1 MLALLWGCSLLFAD
15 MPAAPAGGVPAP
27 GGAPIAAASQ
37 PASQPVTVELRLRV
51 AIGSKKGSMLD
62 PRLADL
68 YGSLKDFVYTS
79 YSVKEDRTLSVEL
92 HGQTKIS
99 LPENRTVILTVK
111 EYKPKGRP
119 RVRVR
124 IEIPEL
130 KFATETTI
138 GSGGT
143 LVVGGPKV
151 EDGVLLFAVGVTKLT
166 PH

>member
-1 MLALLWGCSLLFAD
+1 MLAVLATCSLLAAD
-15 MPAAPAGGVPAP
+15 LPAAPAGGVPAA
-27 GGAPIAAASQ
+27 GGAPVAASQ
-37 PASQPVTVELRLRV
+37 PASQPVTVELRMRV
-51 AIGSKKGSMLD
+51 AIGSQKGSMLD
-62 PRLADL
+62 PRLSDL
-68 YGSLKDFVYTS
+68 YGSLKPLVYTS

-99 LPENRTVILTVK
+99 LPEGRNVILTVK
-111 EYKPKGRP
+111 EYKPKSRP